1 MASAVNQR
9 RSTVT
14 SLMNGTKV
22 KKEIDE
28 YAVYVRRNLVTR
40 TREEEADLAVVC
52 NRHHGDERELEVC
65 LVLM

>member
-1 MASAVNQR
+1 MASAVNQK

-14 SLMNGTKV
+14 SLTNGTKV
-22 KKEIDE
+22 KKENE
-28 YAVYVRRNLVTR
+28 YVEYVQRNLVVTR